1 VGLASR
7 GQRDM
12 DDGPATITDAEVVG
26 QLRRQARGV
35 YLRSLIA
42 AIALTALLLA
52 IPARG

>member
-12 DDGPATITDAEVVG
+12 DDGPAPVTDAELDA
-26 QLRRQARGV
+26 QIRRQARTV
-35 YLRSLIA
+35 YVRSAIA
-42 AIALTALLLA
+42 AIALTAVALA